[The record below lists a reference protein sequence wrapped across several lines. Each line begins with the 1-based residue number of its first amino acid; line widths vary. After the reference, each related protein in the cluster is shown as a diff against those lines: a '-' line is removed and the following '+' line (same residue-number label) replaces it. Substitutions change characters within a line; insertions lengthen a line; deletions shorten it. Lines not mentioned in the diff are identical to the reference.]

1 MTVLDGLIMQTCAV
15 ILLVAILVI
24 YVRISMKNQQRWINK
39 RMEDQSENV
48 RGVFKEAV
56 EDNINMLKLRK
67 KFVEEQRDPHERT
80 N

>member
-48 RGVFKEAV
+48 REVFKEAV

-67 KFVEEQRDPHERT
+67 KFVEEQQDPHERT

>member
-56 EDNINMLKLRK
+56 EANINMLKLRK